1 MGKHVDTG
9 EQVAIKVYES
19 FLFNILLPPLQ
30 SYALSCLGLSF
41 CYIRMQGHTFELT
54 SLQDEEEIQ
63 VVAGG
68 DGFTR
73 SEVFKEAESCKHRE
87 IKRSHS

>member
-30 SYALSCLGLSF
+30 SYALSCLNF
-41 CYIRMQGHTFELT
+41 CYIRMQVYRFELT

-73 SEVFKEAESCKHRE
+73 SEIFKEAESCKHRE